1 MKVIAVLM
9 ALLFTMQPTL
19 DVGEAYI
26 YTKEKRIELSVE
38 LALTSEQKATGLM
51 YRESLPENSGMIFLY
66 DPWTSGSFWMKN
78 TLIPLSIAFFDPDGR
93 IIYITDME
101 PQTTESHGP
110 GKPFKAALE
119 TNKGWFERNNVSVGD
134 RIEIFKEGKKIFP

>member
-26 YTKEKRIELSVE
+26 YTKGKRIELSVE
-38 LALTSEQKATGLM
+38 LALTPDQRATGLM

-66 DPWTSGSFWMKN
+66 DTWTSGSFWMKN

-119 TNKGWFERNNVSVGD
+119 VNKGWFERNNVSVGD